1 MWELTTGGYGA
12 RVVMILYSIFE
23 TCYGQVASFFE
34 RGIRKT
40 ARLLQV
46 FSAAGR
52 GIVAL
57 PLNIKGMGAKWEKSK
72 VEQQKKT
79 RWKNRHKK
87 SKSSTHPV
95 ARLTHSVVGS

>member
-1 MWELTTGGYGA
+1 ME
-12 RVVMILYSIFE
+12 VILYSIFE

-40 ARLLQV
+40 ARLLQA

-57 PLNIKGMGAKWEKSK
+57 PLNIKGTSAKMEKSK
-72 VEQQKKT
+72 VEQQK
-79 RWKNRHKK
+79 RHGGRRIGTKK
-87 SKSSTHPV
+87 ADPP
-95 ARLTHSVVGS
+95 LTPSPA